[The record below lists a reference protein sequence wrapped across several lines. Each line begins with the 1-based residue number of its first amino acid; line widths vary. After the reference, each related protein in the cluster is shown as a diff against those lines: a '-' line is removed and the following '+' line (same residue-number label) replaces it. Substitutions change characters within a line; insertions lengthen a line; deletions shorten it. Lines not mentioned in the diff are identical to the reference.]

1 MGFYYIIIRSYFS
14 AAHRLTDFLGDE
26 EIHGHN
32 YLVEVFI
39 KEEDIEKKGYQFD
52 FREVEKYLKS
62 ILPEHKFL
70 NEIFDFLP
78 TCENVAKYLFYK
90 IKEKYPIKKIRLWE
104 NEKYACEYE
113 ENSS

>member
-1 MGFYYIIIRSYFS
+1 MSFYIIIRSNFS
-14 AAHRLTDFLGDE
+14 AAHRLKELMNDE

-39 KEEDIEKKGYQFD
+39 KEEKVDKKGYQFD
-52 FREVEKYLKS
+52 FREVEKFLKS

-70 NEIFDFLP
+70 NEFFDFAP
-78 TCENVAKYLFYK
+78 TCENIAKYLFYK
-90 IKEKYPIKKIRLWE
+90 IKEKYPIVKIRLWE

-113 ENSS
+113 EKNS